1 MKRYIHYNSNAYDKE
16 RLKKALTKERLY
28 RSLFKPHG
36 LWASPVNAEIGW
48 KEWCED
54 QDFHVDRLEKSFEF
68 TLSPKAKVLT
78 INKLEDA
85 EDFLLIDS
93 MPRYTP
99 LCRLNH
105 SLIYSRYDA
114 MEVRISSDY
123 IRLRGNNVFYGWDVD
138 SICIWNPD
146 IIVTEEGAKSCHIR
160 STEKNICQQK
170 NTQTNVAFL

>member
-16 RLKKALTKERLY
+16 RLKKALTTERLY
-28 RSLFKPHG
+28 GRSFKPHG

-68 TLSPKAKVLT
+68 TLSPEAKVLT

-85 EDFLLIDS
+85 ADFLIVDY
-93 MPRYTP
+93 MGWYTT
-99 LCRLNH
+99 LYNLNH

-114 MEVRISSDY
+114 MEVIMSSDY
-123 IRLRGNNVFYGWDVD
+123 INLHGNNVFNPWDVD
-138 SICIWNPD
+138 SICIWNPE
-146 IIVTEEGAKSCHIR
+146 IIVPYAAKC
-160 STEKNICQQK
+160 
-170 NTQTNVAFL
+170 